1 MYVMNTPLCYQ
12 LKHQHKHVHKMNRKN
27 LIIALAFSGSLASCQ
42 KEGTATAASTENKTS
57 TTTSFTDKVW
67 RMKSVI
73 TDPAVLDVDGDGK
86 KDSEVISSLQYPERN
101 KDIVFAADGKVWERL
116 AALPGDASTE
126 AKQNGTWKSAGNA
139 NTITWTQEDGT
150 ASNITTTGAEE
161 MTLVHQNE
169 MVTITV
175 LFYKK

>member
-1 MYVMNTPLCYQ
+1 
-12 LKHQHKHVHKMNRKN
+12 MNRKN
-27 LIIALAFSGSLASCQ
+27 LIIALAITGSLASCQ
-42 KEGTATAASTENKTS
+42 KDGVATAASTEKKS
-57 TTTSFTDKVW
+57 ESTSFTDKAW
-67 RMKSVI
+67 RMKSVV
-73 TDPAVLDVDGDGK
+73 TNPAVLDVDGDGK

-126 AKQNGTWKSAGNA
+126 AKQNGTWKSTGSA

-150 ASNITTTGAEE
+150 VSNITSTGPEE

-175 LFYKK
+175 LLYKK

>member
-1 MYVMNTPLCYQ
+1 
-12 LKHQHKHVHKMNRKN
+12 MNRKN
-27 LIIALAFSGSLASCQ
+27 LIIALAITGSLASCQ
-42 KEGTATAASTENKTS
+42 EEGTATAASTENKTS
-57 TTTSFTDKVW
+57 NTTSFTDKAW

-73 TDPAVLDVDGDGK
+73 TNPPVLDLDGDGK

-126 AKQNGTWKSAGNA
+126 AKQNGTWKSVGNT
-139 NTITWTQEDGT
+139 NIISWTQEDGT
-150 ASNITTTGAEE
+150 ISNITIKGSEE

-175 LFYKK
+175 LLYKK